1 MSRVIDFYNGHD
13 KVSHSHG
20 TTEHVVMVLFVAWQ
34 AIQEKGSRWARGASL
49 GALVEEL
56 RRWRR
61 CIGEADD
68 VGMPRFVFATLPR
81 VWRS

>member
-1 MSRVIDFYNGHD
+1 MVVLTKLRQCRETMSRVIDFYNGHD

-20 TTEHVVMVLFVAWQ
+20 TPEHVVMVLFVAWQ

-56 RRWRR
+56 RRWRDTVLYR
-61 CIGEADD
+61 
-68 VGMPRFVFATLPR
+68 
-81 VWRS
+81 RSR